1 MSLATN
7 KNGHQLLSF
16 LQSSEPIPSVADAHI
31 PIPFA
36 LVVATYKGKALV
48 IYNTWREV
56 WELPWGMID
65 KCESLADAAKREL
78 REETA
83 QIAETLAFV
92 GLAKMKLKPDDRLEF
107 GAIYACE
114 LERVQPFVANNEA
127 SKLMWWDVSSELEE
141 HITAIDRK
149 LIEMTVGYLAI

>member
-1 MSLATN
+1 
-7 KNGHQLLSF
+7 
-16 LQSSEPIPSVADAHI
+16 
-31 PIPFA
+31 
-36 LVVATYKGKALV
+36 
-48 IYNTWREV
+48 
-56 WELPWGMID
+56 MID

-127 SKLMWWDVSSELEE
+127 SKLMWWDVSSEPEE

-149 LIEMTVGYLAI
+149 LIEMTVGYRAI

>member
-1 MSLATN
+1 
-7 KNGHQLLSF
+7 
-16 LQSSEPIPSVADAHI
+16 
-31 PIPFA
+31 
-36 LVVATYKGKALV
+36 
-48 IYNTWREV
+48 
-56 WELPWGMID
+56 MID